1 MGAIGRDLFAV
12 IRYSGD
18 ETVILLTNRSDQPQ
32 NAVLYPTML
41 FEGADG
47 DTPVPFSGIYFAEN
61 GEQIPAD
68 ATIRVSIPPCGYR
81 LLCKDNV

>member
-1 MGAIGRDLFAV
+1 
-12 IRYSGD
+12 
-18 ETVILLTNRSDQPQ
+18 
-32 NAVLYPTML
+32 ML

-68 ATIRVSIPPCGYR
+68 ATIRVSVPPCGYR